1 MVREWS
7 WGGGRSST
15 TRRVERDTSGCIS
28 GVLQLLFDHQFQFP
42 LHQPCFKSPDSFLP
56 EDPTILKGLEAPRNS
71 LESEEDPCMGTLR
84 LSSITKED
92 DLNLPKMIEIRLGT
106 KGGMEEISSE
116 TSTSPVI
123 KTPNLVARLMGLDLL
138 PESSPISSS
147 SSSTTTSE
155 SAHVSGRSRGKF
167 HQEQNLK
174 EKLAC
179 AAVRRDLRSRK
190 TIHESR
196 SLPDSP
202 RISSARRSSDMD
214 PRLSLQINKEN
225 LMVPPEE
232 FTSRN
237 SLSCSH
243 YSTKSRKKEW
253 RQGNENRNPSYYA
266 RQIVKQ
272 VKESVGRRKMG
283 LDITNTTRNGSSEDI
298 PTIKPHRT
306 RLLNHTKMGDESSP
320 GKHSAQSR
328 SPRLRFLEP
337 ENKRVTAPS
346 TSHDQCLNSPSTSAS
361 TDNEP
366 QPKAPRRPRP
376 QPSNRSATTKCKK
389 GSSKRF
395 TERLTKPPQITET
408 VRNMREEAFV
418 RATPVAKPN
427 HYKNSKKNPLSKD
440 LVLLGLKKDQQ
451 KCSTN
456 QKLVAQSSK
465 QSSQLSSCLS
475 QKYNR
480 QEETEMLARQ
490 DQNKGNSNSSSKKG
504 GSAEFR
510 YVKKILRSTG
520 IHRDAFVSITRW
532 FSPYHLLNPL
542 IFHYLENSFPY
553 SKTENNGD
561 DDEEEEEGEEEI
573 DLGTIRHRC
582 NRKLLFQL
590 VDEILVDVL
599 RPYLK
604 RKPWLC
610 SIHGE
615 LLPASI
621 NKETQMRMTGLRL
634 MELLWSRIQS
644 FPAANCQIL
653 QDIDNLVEKDLPDAN
668 IHTVLSY
675 SEEGE
680 SIVFEIERDILD
692 SLLHE
697 IVATFVF
704 FE

>member
-408 VRNMREEAFV
+408 V
-418 RATPVAKPN
+418 
-427 HYKNSKKNPLSKD
+427 
-440 LVLLGLKKDQQ
+440 
-451 KCSTN
+451 
-456 QKLVAQSSK
+456 AQSSK